1 MIYLNWR
8 YYSLQIFKSCL
19 LRILLGPFMVHSSV
33 VFLKYLSDRVELAES
48 YKNIR
53 VVNNIGS
60 TLYSS

>member
-19 LRILLGPFMVHSSV
+19 LRILLGPFMVHSSA

-48 YKNIR
+48 YKH
-53 VVNNIGS
+53 
-60 TLYSS
+60 SSSK